1 MDKQIISIVDENGS
15 IMEVDLVSILLSPKE
30 DKTYLVYTDGKED
43 ENGFISLAIAILDEE
58 NNELSISAIESDEEF
73 MYAQKLLQEQVGNL
87 IG

>member
-15 IMEVDLVSILLSPKE
+15 IMEVDLVSILLSSKE

-73 MYAQKLLQEQVGNL
+73 MYAQTLLQEQVGNL

>member
-1 MDKQIISIVDENGS
+1 
-15 IMEVDLVSILLSPKE
+15 MEVDLVSILLSPKE